1 MRFDIK
7 AVRDDVGVAALTF
20 DAANEAD
27 ARSQAKAQGYDVL
40 AIKSRQLGL
49 RRGSGGNARFPLALF
64 SQELLTLLD
73 AGLTLVESMET
84 LAEKEQR
91 PETKQ
96 VLKQVIAQLYEGRPI
111 SYGLQQFPA
120 QFPPL
125 YVSTVKASEKTGDLS
140 EALSRYVAYE
150 ARLDVVRK
158 KVKSAA
164 IYPVLLLGAG
174 GLVTLFLL
182 GYVVPRFSRIY
193 EDLGSD
199 LPFLSKVL
207 LEWGK
212 LLEQHGWLMLAALL
226 IVGGAVAY
234 LFTRPQTRE
243 WIAQKMWGLP
253 TIGERMRV
261 YQLARLY
268 RTVGMLLRGGTPIV
282 QALDMVPG
290 LLQPALRPNLRLA
303 AQDVREGKP
312 LSQAMA
318 AHGLTTPVSVR
329 MLGVGERTGQMG
341 EMMDRVA
348 GFYDDDMAR
357 WVDWF
362 TKLFEPILMAVIG
375 LVIGAIVVLMYLPI
389 FELAGSLQ

>member
-27 ARSQAKAQGYDVL
+27 ARRQAKAQGYDVL
-40 AIKSRQLGL
+40 AVKSRQLSL
-49 RRGSGGNARFPLALF
+49 RRGTSGSPRFPLALF

-73 AGLTLVESMET
+73 AGLTLVESVEA

-91 PETKQ
+91 PETRQ
-96 VLKQVIAQLYEGRPI
+96 VLKQVITQLYEGRPL

-120 QFPPL
+120 HFPPL

-164 IYPVLLLGAG
+164 IYPALLLGAG

-199 LPFLSKVL
+199 LPWLSKLL

-212 LLEQHGWLMLAALL
+212 LLEQHGWLMLALLLMSGAAL
-226 IVGGAVAY
+226 VY
-234 LFTRPQTRE
+234 FFRRPQTRE
-243 WIAQKMWGLP
+243 WLAQKMWSLP
-253 TIGERMRV
+253 AVGERMRV

-318 AHGLTTPVSVR
+318 AHGLTTPVSLR

-341 EMMDRVA
+341 DMMDRVA

-362 TKLFEPILMAVIG
+362 TKLFEPLLMIIIG
-375 LVIGAIVVLMYLPI
+375 LVIGSIVVLMYLPI